1 MLSGDDMGDLGE
13 SKGVVLWRL
22 DRLYFATNPM

>member
-1 MLSGDDMGDLGE
+1 MGDSGE

-22 DRLYFATNPM
+22 DGPLFHGFVVGLDGG